1 MTKKVEVNPLNRQ
14 KANASSFRLIILA
27 IFFGN
32 FMAILSTTT
41 INVAFPV
48 FLKDFHAGISTVQW
62 MITGYLL
69 ATGIVAPVVGY
80 FGDKW
85 SYKYLYV
92 FALSGFTLFSGL
104 CTVSW
109 SIHSLVAFRIVQ
121 GVFGGLIIPTTMTM
135 IYQFIGREKQAFAMS
150 LWSLSSMLAPA
161 FGPTLGGWLTGYFG
175 WKSLFLINLP
185 IGIIAIVAALKCLPF
200 QRSAGESKSFDLPG
214 FATVILSSAFIIL
227 AFNKGGAWGW
237 TSWKTLLL
245 LGTGLI
251 ALAYFI
257 RRELSLQ
264 EPLLNLTVFRQNR
277 FTYSLIINCIIT
289 VALYSGTFLIPVFLQ
304 DIQQSTPLKTALV
317 LLPGSIVMAVLSPVV
332 GKLYSKLGPFWLILS
347 GIVLLSMSTWE
358 LSRITLAA
366 THTYLS
372 LLMALRN
379 VGIALAFM
387 PVTNAGM
394 SVVPKAI
401 TGHASSV
408 TNWVRQATGA
418 LSIAVFSS
426 LLASRSLVHQKALA
440 GGSAAAS
447 SALLK
452 AQGMTM
458 GVQDIFLIATV
469 VGMLAIPL
477 TFLLRTGGGRGGAN
491 AAVKSA
497 AVKQEVKV

>member
-1 MTKKVEVNPLNRQ
+1 MSTQTAKN
-14 KANASSFRLIILA
+14 SSFWLIILA

-48 FLKDFHAGISTVQW
+48 FLKDFHAEISTVQW

-69 ATGIVAPVVGY
+69 ATGVIAPVVGY

-104 CTVSW
+104 CTIAW
-109 SIHSLVAFRIVQ
+109 SIHSLIIFRIVQ
-121 GVFGGLIIPTTMTM
+121 GIFGGLIIPTTMTM
-135 IYQFIGREKQAFAMS
+135 IYQFIEKEKQAFAMS

-175 WKSLFLINLP
+175 WKSLFMINLP
-185 IGIIAIVAALKCLPF
+185 IGIIAIVVALKCLPF
-200 QRSAGESKSFDLPG
+200 QRQTASSRSFDLPG
-214 FATVILSSAFIIL
+214 FVTVILSSAFIIL
-227 AFNKGGAWGW
+227 AFNKGNAWGW
-237 TSWKTLLL
+237 TSWRTLSLLL
-245 LGTGLI
+245 IGAA
-251 ALAYFI
+251 ALTYFI

-264 EPLLNLTVFRQNR
+264 EPLLNLKVFKQNR

-289 VALYSGTFLIPVFLQ
+289 IALYSGTFLIPVFLQ

-317 LLPGSIVMAVLSPVV
+317 LLPGSIVMAVMSPVV
-332 GKLYSKLGPFWLILS
+332 GKLYSRIGPFWLILS
-347 GIVLLSMSTWE
+347 GILLLSASTWE
-358 LSRITLAA
+358 LSHLTLAV
-366 THTYLS
+366 THTRVA

-394 SVVPKAI
+394 SAVPKQI

-426 LLASRSLVHQKALA
+426 LLASRSLAHQKELS
-440 GGSAAAS
+440 GGASAAG
-447 SALLK
+447 ALIK
-452 AQGMTM
+452 AQGMTL

-469 VGMLAIPL
+469 VGLLAIPL
-477 TFLLRTGGGRGGAN
+477 TFLLRGGNGKAAA
-491 AAVKSA
+491 AAVLQA
-497 AVKQEVKV
+497 GTGKQKANS